1 MQIHKFGEMNMNR
14 KGNSQETGYEQTH
27 AERHKLMLKD
37 IIKLAGSDKLVCNIG
52 LSSFDKLAVN
62 YLGDRYYCA
71 VPNMEFLKSVGQLYI
86 SEQNIIYYD
95 ITKNNLEPNSK
106 FDLVIIAETLEHI
119 FEDDEIV
126 MLSIANLLR
135 PNGLIY
141 LTVPNA
147 ARHINRIKLLFGKN
161 IFWSKYDILNGVYG
175 GYGHIREYT
184 VIEVKSMLE
193 EYFDLKQI
201 YGFNPYGSKLIRM
214 AFNLLPTSWR
224 STIVAIGM
232 KRA

>member
-1 MQIHKFGEMNMNR
+1 MNK
-14 KGNSQETGYEQTH
+14 KGDTQQTGYQQTH

-52 LSSFDKLAVN
+52 ISSFDELAVN

-71 VPNMEFLKSVGQLYI
+71 VPNIEFLKSLSRLSV
-86 SEQNIIYYD
+86 SKQNIIYYD
-95 ITKNNLEPNSK
+95 ITKDNLELNSK
-106 FDLVIIAETLEHI
+106 FDLVIFAETLEHI
-119 FEDDEIV
+119 FEDDKIV
-126 MLSIANLLR
+126 MRSVANLLR

-147 ARHINRIKLLFGKN
+147 ARHINRMKLLFVKN

-184 VIEVKSMLE
+184 VTEVKSILD

-201 YGFNPYGSKLIRM
+201 YGFSPYGSKFIRT
-214 AFNLLPTSWR
+214 ALNLLPTSWQ
-224 STIVAIGM
+224 STIVSIGK
-232 KRA
+232 KRP

>member
-1 MQIHKFGEMNMNR
+1 MDRN
-14 KGNSQETGYEQTH
+14 GNSQETGYEQTH
-27 AERHKLMLKD
+27 AERHKLMLRD

-71 VPNMEFLKSVGQLYI
+71 VPNVEFLKSVDQLYI

-95 ITKNNLEPNSK
+95 ITKNNPEPNSK
-106 FDLVIIAETLEHI
+106 FDLVIISETLEHI
-119 FEDDEIV
+119 FADDEIV
-126 MLSIANLLR
+126 MRSIANLLR
-135 PNGLIY
+135 PNGIIY

-161 IFWSKYDILNGVYG
+161 IFWSKYDILNG

-193 EYFDLKQI
+193 KYFDVRQI
-201 YGFNPYGSKLIRM
+201 YGFNPYGSKLIRISL
-214 AFNLLPTSWR
+214 NLLPTSWR

-232 KRA
+232 KRS